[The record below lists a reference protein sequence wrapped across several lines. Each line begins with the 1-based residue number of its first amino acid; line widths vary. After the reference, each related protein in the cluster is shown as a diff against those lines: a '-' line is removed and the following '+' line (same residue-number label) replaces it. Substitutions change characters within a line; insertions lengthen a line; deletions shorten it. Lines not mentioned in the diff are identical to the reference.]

1 MPTSVTRS
9 ASKSPA
15 SATPGSPAAASEK
28 SLIDSFNR
36 RIDYLR
42 VSITDRC
49 DLRCTYCLPEDF
61 KGFEE
66 PANWLTHPEMA
77 RLIGLFVDFGVRKIR
92 LTGGEPLTRRG
103 VADLAARVAALPGVT
118 DLAMSTNGTRLV
130 RHAADLKNA
139 GVRRLNVSLDSLDA
153 EKFKEITRRDALQ
166 DVLDGLDEAH
176 KVGFDSIKIN
186 CVVHSGTPE
195 DEVGRLLD
203 FTLAKGFI
211 LRLIETMP
219 LGATGQQF
227 KHVNLNEM
235 GARLAERYGLVST
248 VEHRGPGPARYWA
261 THDNIPALGLITPM
275 SQHFCASCNRVRLSV
290 DGTLYLCLGQEDKVP
305 LGAALREGAS
315 DDELR
320 ELILA
325 GIAAKPERHEF
336 TTAPRR
342 IIRVMAQT
350 GG

>member
-1 MPTSVTRS
+1 MS
-9 ASKSPA
+9 ASVISPVNPSSSADALA
-15 SATPGSPAAASEK
+15 SRPRA
-28 SLIDSFNR
+28 LIDSFNR

-49 DLRCTYCLPEDF
+49 DLRCQYCLPEDF

-66 PANWLTHPEMA
+66 PANWLTHDEMA
-77 RLIGLFVDFGVRKIR
+77 RLIGLFVGFGVAKIR

-103 VADLAARVAALPGVT
+103 VSELATKIAALDGVT
-118 DLAMSTNGTRLV
+118 DLAISTNGTRLA
-130 RHAADLKNA
+130 RHAAELRQA
-139 GVRRLNVSLDSLDA
+139 GVRRLNVSLDTLDA
-153 EKFKEITRRDALQ
+153 ATFKEITRRDCLQ
-166 DVLDGLDEAH
+166 DVLDGLDTAH
-176 KVGFDSIKIN
+176 RVGFDSIKIN
-186 CVVHSGTPE
+186 CVVHSQSNEE
-195 DEVGRLLD
+195 DIARLLD
-203 FTLAKGFI
+203 FTMAKGFI

-219 LGATGQQF
+219 MGDSGRQY

-235 GARLAERYGLVST
+235 GARLGERYGLVAT

-261 THDNIPALGLITPM
+261 TRDNIPALGLITPM

-290 DGTLYLCLGQEDKVP
+290 DGTLYLCLGQENQIS
-305 LGAALREGAS
+305 LGTALRKGAT

-320 ELILA
+320 QLILA

-336 TTAPRR
+336 TTAPERV
-342 IIRVMAQT
+342 IRVMAKT

>member
-1 MPTSVTRS
+1 MS
-9 ASKSPA
+9 ASVISPVNPSSSADALA
-15 SATPGSPAAASEK
+15 SRPRA
-28 SLIDSFNR
+28 LIDSFNR

-49 DLRCTYCLPEDF
+49 DLRCQYCLPEDF

-66 PANWLTHPEMA
+66 PANWLTHDEMA
-77 RLIGLFVDFGVRKIR
+77 RLIGLFVGFGVAKIR

-103 VADLAARVAALPGVT
+103 VSELATKIAALDGVT
-118 DLAMSTNGTRLV
+118 DLAISTNGTRLA
-130 RHAADLKNA
+130 RHAAELRQA
-139 GVRRLNVSLDSLDA
+139 GVRRLNVSLDTLDA
-153 EKFKEITRRDALQ
+153 ATFKEITRRDRLQ
-166 DVLDGLDEAH
+166 DVLDGLDTAH
-176 KVGFDSIKIN
+176 RVGFDSIKIN
-186 CVVHSGTPE
+186 CVVHSQSNEE
-195 DEVGRLLD
+195 DIARLLD
-203 FTLAKGFI
+203 FTMAKGFI

-219 LGATGQQF
+219 MGDSGRQY

-235 GARLAERYGLVST
+235 GARLGERYGLVAT

-261 THDNIPALGLITPM
+261 TRDNIPALGLITPM

-290 DGTLYLCLGQEDKVP
+290 DGTLYLCLGQENQIS
-305 LGAALREGAS
+305 LGTALRKGAT

-320 ELILA
+320 QLILA

-336 TTAPRR
+336 TTAPERV
-342 IIRVMAQT
+342 IRVMAKT

>member
-1 MPTSVTRS
+1 MS
-9 ASKSPA
+9 ASVISPVNPSSSADALA
-15 SATPGSPAAASEK
+15 SRPRA
-28 SLIDSFNR
+28 LIDSFNR

-49 DLRCTYCLPEDF
+49 DLRCQYCLPEDF

-66 PANWLTHPEMA
+66 PANWLTHDEMA
-77 RLIGLFVDFGVRKIR
+77 RLIGLFVGFGVAKIR

-103 VADLAARVAALPGVT
+103 VSELAAKVAALDGVT
-118 DLAMSTNGTRLV
+118 DLAISTNGTRLA
-130 RHAADLKNA
+130 RHAAELRQA
-139 GVRRLNVSLDSLDA
+139 GVRRLNVSLDTLDA
-153 EKFKEITRRDALQ
+153 ATFKEITRRDRLQ
-166 DVLDGLDEAH
+166 DVLDGLDTAH
-176 KVGFDSIKIN
+176 RVGFDSIKIN
-186 CVVHSGTPE
+186 CVVHSQSNEE
-195 DEVGRLLD
+195 DIARLLD
-203 FTLAKGFI
+203 FTMAKGFI

-219 LGATGQQF
+219 MGDSGRQY

-235 GARLAERYGLVST
+235 GARLGERYGLVAT

-261 THDNIPALGLITPM
+261 TRDNIPALGLITPM

-290 DGTLYLCLGQEDKVP
+290 DGTLYLCLGQENQIS
-305 LGAALREGAS
+305 LGTALRKGAT

-320 ELILA
+320 QLILA

-336 TTAPRR
+336 TTAPERV
-342 IIRVMAQT
+342 IRVMAKT